1 MRWYGQ
7 LAVAGALGLGAY
19 FTSQNWPVVQGYL
32 PEPVLAA
39 IQPLLP
45 KSAQPQQSAG
55 APSSGGPS
63 SGGPSGGGAG
73 RPGGPGGQAPAVEV
87 LPVVAGVITE
97 IAEAV
102 GSTRAFESV
111 VINAKVN
118 GIIEA
123 ISFEEGSTVKIGQEL
138 VRIDSAERKADL
150 EAAKA
155 TITQEEAKRNEL
167 RTKLDRAQQLRRSGA
182 GTEAL
187 VDDLTAQVK
196 TSDSAIQSALARERA
211 SQARMNDVVIRA
223 PFGGRVGIR
232 QVSVGT
238 YLDSKTSITTLDD
251 ISRVRLDFQI
261 PENLLARI
269 KTGASIKASS
279 SAFGTRKFDGIVAVI
294 DTRIDV
300 ITRSVKLTA
309 IVDNADLALRPG
321 MFMNAWLEVTKRE
334 NALLVPEEALVGE
347 GPLQIAFA
355 VKDNKVER
363 RVVKIGQRED
373 GKVEITEGLALGE
386 QVVVRGLQRVRGGL
400 TVNARPLGS
409 APSGPP
415 QGGGQRPPQQS
426 GVPAAST
433 STVGTALASPSS
445 SPTTGAQAPAQ
456 RQ

>member
-7 LAVAGALGLGAY
+7 LAVAGVLGLGAY
-19 FTSQNWPVVQGYL
+19 LTSQNWPTVQGYL

-39 IQPLLP
+39 IKPLLP
-45 KSAQPQQSAG
+45 KSAQPQQA
-55 APSSGGPS
+55 AGGPAA
-63 SGGPSGGGAG
+63 GGAG

-87 LPVVAGVITE
+87 VPVVTGVVTE

-111 VINAKVN
+111 VINAKVS
-118 GIIEA
+118 GIVEA
-123 ISFEEGSTVKIGQEL
+123 VSFEEGSTVKAGQEL
-138 VRIDSAERKADL
+138 IRIDSAERRADL
-150 EAAKA
+150 DSAKA
-155 TITQEEAKRNEL
+155 TIAQEEAKRNEL

-211 SQARMNDVVIRA
+211 SQARMNDVVTRA

-238 YLDSKTSITTLDD
+238 FVDSKTNITTLDD
-251 ISRVRLDFQI
+251 ISKVRLDFQV

-269 KTGASIKASS
+269 KTGAAIKASS
-279 SAFGTRKFDGIVAVI
+279 SAFGSRKFDGIVAVI

-300 ITRSVKLTA
+300 VTRSVKLTA
-309 IVDNADLALRPG
+309 IVENADLALRPG

-347 GPLQIAFA
+347 GPLQIAFV

-363 RVVKIGQRED
+363 RVVKLGQRED
-373 GKVEITEGLALGE
+373 GKVEVTEGLALGE
-386 QVVVRGLQRVRGGL
+386 QIVVRGLQRVRGGI
-400 TVNARPLGS
+400 TVNARPLGAA
-409 APSGPP
+409 APAGP
-415 QGGGQRPPQQS
+415 QGGGQRPPQQT
-426 GVPAAST
+426 GAPAAQSAAPAA
-433 STVGTALASPSS
+433 VGAAQAAPAANA
-445 SPTTGAQAPAQ
+445 PAGGAQRSPQ